1 MGIKPLYF
9 FSNGEF
15 IYIGSEIS
23 PLKNFIDLQVDKE
36 SLSEILF
43 FRYASGKSTGYKN
56 IFKIPA
62 GYNYSINIETLNV
75 RRTQYFDLAGTFY
88 KNKKMDLN
96 LIESTLFLFIEI
108 YTHTTFVAFKII
120 LYKWIK

>member
-1 MGIKPLYF
+1 MQFLIKRKKSFVSRDHLGIKPLYF
-9 FSNGEF
+9 FSNGKF

-88 KNKKMDLN
+88 KKK
-96 LIESTLFLFIEI
+96 
-108 YTHTTFVAFKII
+108 
-120 LYKWIK
+120 KWI